1 MKDVSHR
8 GISCTNTVSNI
19 VNAFEHF
26 SIVEIDVC
34 FNKQNEIILCQKT
47 DTQELL
53 KSLLSLTTSMSFIV
67 TIKAAGIKQSIMLA
81 KALFCMVQ
89 MYNQHIYKLC
99 SCNEYCVVELIEL
112 KQLLENTSQIQIGA
126 ISHGVPLGVF
136 QHLPEIEFA
145 ILHYYIL
152 DEEILDKLKYGKK
165 DVYIWI
171 HHDKERIKLVKRNL
185 LVDGLIYDIKI

>member
-1 MKDVSHR
+1 MKFVAHR
-8 GISCTNTVSNI
+8 GILSTNTLNDI
-19 VNAFEHF
+19 VCAFEKF

-34 FNKQNEIILCQKT
+34 FNKENEIILCQKNNNK
-47 DTQELL
+47 ELL
-53 KSLLSLTTSMSFIV
+53 ESLLSLTTSMSFII
-67 TIKAAGIKQSIMLA
+67 TIKAVGIHQSKTLA
-81 KALFCMVQ
+81 KALFQMVQ
-89 MYNQHIYKLC
+89 TYNQHVYKLC

-112 KQLLENTSQIQIGA
+112 KQQLDQRSPIQIGA

-185 LVDGLIYDIKI
+185 LVDGLIYDITI